1 MVKKL
6 LLIACVVLLVG
17 AVGISDIRAQ
27 QQEELAYD
35 DGGDE
40 GQGIAG
46 FVGEVLA
53 VVFTPTQ
60 YPAILKRVRIFVNTA
75 TPYRL
80 RVYDVADVNSGP
92 TLDLLAGLIQIPT
105 TSGWHTVDLSVYNIT
120 INSGQH
126 FAIGVE
132 FLSMGAPLIL
142 VDESPPIDNR
152 TWFWD
157 LINWNLAGSVFV
169 LNSDAMIRATVE
181 YLPVITTTTTTE
193 PGGICRVCPILCGL
207 GEGSEETEL
216 LRTFRDEVLDKSA
229 EGREIIKLYYQWGPL
244 VARAMEADEEF
255 KEEVTEIIE
264 EILPMVGESIE

>member
-120 INSGQH
+120 INSGQQRLNISLLLQPRQQQNLEGFVG
-126 FAIGVE
+126 FA
-132 FLSMGAPLIL
+132 
-142 VDESPPIDNR
+142 R
-152 TWFWD
+152 Y
-157 LINWNLAGSVFV
+157 SVV
-169 LNSDAMIRATVE
+169 WVRAQKKQN
-181 YLPVITTTTTTE
+181 
-193 PGGICRVCPILCGL
+193 C
-207 GEGSEETEL
+207 
-216 LRTFRDEVLDKSA
+216 
-229 EGREIIKLYYQWGPL
+229 
-244 VARAMEADEEF
+244 
-255 KEEVTEIIE
+255 
-264 EILPMVGESIE
+264 